1 MEEESL
7 PPDLEF
13 WRAEHQAYR
22 PTHEDAIFL
31 WSQVP
36 IFSELTKPLFEIAE
50 RIDAREAQIS
60 DLKGKL
66 AHAKARLKQFEQGAD
81 AVLELVTFGKVT

>member
-31 WSQVP
+31 WTQVP

-50 RIDAREAQIS
+50 RIDAREARVA
-60 DLKGKL
+60 DLEAKL
-66 AHAKARLKQFEQGAD
+66 AHAESRLKQHEQGTD